1 MDVRKGRERKEKVRE
16 SNGGRRTEGGWG
28 GGGGGGVRE

>member
-16 SNGGRRTEGGWG
+16 GNGGRRTEGGWG
-28 GGGGGGVRE
+28 GGVRE